1 MIHRKPALAAVL
13 GVLAL
18 VALFGSTVEAGYATR
33 PHYVPNAPNGN
44 IRNTCPGTTWP
55 ISACSRIWNV
65 PNAPNSNVPNPCEL
79 GGGASIA
86 GAATTPCG
94 Q

>member
-18 VALFGSTVEAGYATR
+18 VALFGSTVEADYATR
-33 PHYVPNAPNGN
+33 PYYAPN
-44 IRNTCPGTTWP
+44 
-55 ISACSRIWNV
+55 V
-65 PNAPNSNVPNPCEL
+65 PNSNVPNPCEL
-79 GGGASIA
+79 GGGASI
-86 GAATTPCG
+86 GAAPTPCS